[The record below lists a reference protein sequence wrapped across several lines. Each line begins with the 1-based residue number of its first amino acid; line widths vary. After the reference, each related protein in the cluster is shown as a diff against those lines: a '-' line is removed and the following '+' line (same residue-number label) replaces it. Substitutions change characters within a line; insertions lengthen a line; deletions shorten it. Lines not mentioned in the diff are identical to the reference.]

1 LDNEKTLKNDEFSNQ
16 PINVIYKAAFDNS
29 FDAITIYTEDGTF
42 VNCNERAIEMFGLKD
57 KKSFSSI
64 KPAELSPDF
73 QPDGRNSE
81 IAARE
86 YVSEILKTGKF
97 LKFEWQHKRINGELF
112 PCRVILTSYRLNN
125 QLVRQAT
132 IHDISNEKKREITE
146 KHLKDVL
153 AAIRNVNQLITKEN
167 DAKNLIQE
175 ACRLLTED
183 VQYYGV
189 WIAILKSGKVVDC
202 TCSGSNEQF
211 QNLKKQLADNN
222 YPDCMQKMLNSQDI
236 IIIREPGKR
245 CNNCPLANHSKG
257 RVGFSYHL
265 KYNDIV
271 YGIIAVSVPAE
282 YADLPEEQELF
293 KEVADDL
300 GFALHKIELNKIHE
314 ETALKIQE
322 HERQLSS
329 VIGNLPGFVY
339 RCKNDKDW
347 TMLYVSEQCI
357 EITEYQSSDFLNNS
371 VIAFNDIILP
381 EFQENLYYLWEKAIQ
396 KRTDFVSEYKI
407 KTKSGNIKWVWERGK
422 GIFNSKGE
430 LKFLEGYI
438 EDITDEKLISN
449 ELIKAKERYEKQRNS
464 IAKLAINEAIING
477 NIEKTVQLI
486 TETAANTVSVSQAS
500 LWFLKNNHN
509 ELHCID
515 LYDSSTKQH
524 SFGKTIDLSNF
535 PNYFH
540 ALKNDRQLAISDAQ
554 NDDKTK
560 GLSASY
566 LIPEGIF
573 SLLDTSIWN
582 DDVVGVLCL
591 EQKNKMRIWQA
602 DERNYC
608 RILTTIFMQTVSIS
622 EKIKAEE
629 ELKKS
634 EVKFR
639 SLVQHST
646 DIIALYSPDGTVLYK
661 SPGMKSILGFEPEEV
676 IGRNVLELV
685 HPEDKEMAL
694 ELFAHLSSIS
704 NAEHV
709 NFEIRAL
716 HKDGTYRWME
726 ATITN
731 KLSEPTVMAYIGNYR
746 DITASKEARE
756 KIERSLKEKTILI
769 KEIHHRV
776 KNNLQII
783 SSMINLQIANMACEP
798 DQELMLDV
806 RNRIRAIAL
815 VHEKVYQSSS
825 LDRINADG
833 YIQAMARQLLLTFSS
848 SGKKI
853 ELDIKVEN
861 VMFTV
866 DEAVPCALIIN
877 ELITNS
883 FKYAFMGR
891 EKGTI
896 KIYFFHDGSKYR
908 LSIEDDGIGFQK
920 KVNLQNPES
929 LGLRIVTGLVAQ
941 LDGTIELKSDK
952 GTRFQITF

>member
-1 LDNEKTLKNDEFSNQ
+1 
-16 PINVIYKAAFDNS
+16 
-29 FDAITIYTEDGTF
+29 
-42 VNCNERAIEMFGLKD
+42 
-57 KKSFSSI
+57 
-64 KPAELSPDF
+64 
-73 QPDGRNSE
+73 
-81 IAARE
+81 
-86 YVSEILKTGKF
+86 
-97 LKFEWQHKRINGELF
+97 
-112 PCRVILTSYRLNN
+112 
-125 QLVRQAT
+125 
-132 IHDISNEKKREITE
+132 
-146 KHLKDVL
+146 
-153 AAIRNVNQLITKEN
+153 
-167 DAKNLIQE
+167 
-175 ACRLLTED
+175 
-183 VQYYGV
+183 
-189 WIAILKSGKVVDC
+189 
-202 TCSGSNEQF
+202 
-211 QNLKKQLADNN
+211 
-222 YPDCMQKMLNSQDI
+222 
-236 IIIREPGKR
+236 
-245 CNNCPLANHSKG
+245 
-257 RVGFSYHL
+257 
-265 KYNDIV
+265 
-271 YGIIAVSVPAE
+271 
-282 YADLPEEQELF
+282 
-293 KEVADDL
+293 
-300 GFALHKIELNKIHE
+300 
-314 ETALKIQE
+314 
-322 HERQLSS
+322 
-329 VIGNLPGFVY
+329 
-339 RCKNDKDW
+339 
-347 TMLYVSEQCI
+347 
-357 EITEYQSSDFLNNS
+357 
-371 VIAFNDIILP
+371 
-381 EFQENLYYLWEKAIQ
+381 
-396 KRTDFVSEYKI
+396 
-407 KTKSGNIKWVWERGK
+407 
-422 GIFNSKGE
+422 
-430 LKFLEGYI
+430 
-438 EDITDEKLISN
+438 
-449 ELIKAKERYEKQRNS
+449 
-464 IAKLAINEAIING
+464 
-477 NIEKTVQLI
+477 
-486 TETAANTVSVSQAS
+486 
-500 LWFLKNNHN
+500 
-509 ELHCID
+509 